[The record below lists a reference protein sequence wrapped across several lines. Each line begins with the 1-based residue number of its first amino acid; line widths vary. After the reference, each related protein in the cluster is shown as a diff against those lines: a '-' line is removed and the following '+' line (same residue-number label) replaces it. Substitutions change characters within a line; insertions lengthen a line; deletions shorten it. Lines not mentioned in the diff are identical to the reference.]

1 MLTCAIFW
9 DSDAVPMIS
18 WTRDLPEF
26 QVQGTQCR
34 LRSNSVPGIAPSRR
48 AARSRMSDLYLLLHQ
63 RGSSW
68 QCACEI
74 DPRRLLP
81 LSGTVINVKMFPFDL
96 QMCMDTEH
104 YQMGW
109 GEYRR
114 TTRLDSLLILPKSD
128 GVGFSSKK
136 YVPVTGKAWKHFRT

>member
-26 QVQGTQCR
+26 QVLGTRCR
-34 LRSNSVPGIAPSRR
+34 LQSNSVPGIAPSRR
-48 AARSRMSDLYLLLHQ
+48 AARSRMSDLYLLLLHQ

-81 LSGTVINVKMFPFDL
+81 LSGTVINVKMFPWRIRKCAWTLD
-96 QMCMDTEH
+96 
-104 YQMGW
+104 
-109 GEYRR
+109 
-114 TTRLDSLLILPKSD
+114 TTRWDGVNIVEQLDSLLILPKSD

-136 YVPVTGKAWKHFRT
+136 YVPVTGKAWKHFI